1 MVNFSVFN
9 ELSLPIQDIR
19 EFEIF
24 FKVLNRLRELG
35 MEKIRMDKNFTQYPE
50 ILPNITFQQ
59 LLGQITDR
67 TQQRRLKSF
76 VNNNISVIETPLIK
90 EDEKEQ
96 EELLINEYFYNSK
109 SNEGALACSDIWNTI
124 AVSFL
129 SDEEWNK
136 NQINLKKNTIVNGAI
151 DVDIRHASKI
161 EHLDKHKDFFQD
173 LEQEIRLNITQQ
185 NFWIRKKELFPTK
198 IVFCQEVQEQIQ
210 QINSTIFYQVINIL
224 RDIETNKKLITDY
237 NYSGE
242 SQSVKDNKELKKL
255 RDFTI
260 DDEKVYFDNHIKSL
274 SYANRIYFLE
284 RDDKIYIGY
293 IGKHLATKK
302 FR

>member
-9 ELSLPIQDIR
+9 ELSLPIQNIR
-19 EFEIF
+19 KFKSF
-24 FKVLNRLRELG
+24 FNILENLRVNGL
-35 MEKIRMDKNFTQYPE
+35 EKIRMDRQFTQYPE
-50 ILPNITFQQ
+50 ILPNTTFGQ

-67 TQQRRLKSF
+67 TLQRRLKSF
-76 VNNNISVIETPLIK
+76 ISNSISIIETPLIK
-90 EDEKEQ
+90 EDEQEQ
-96 EELLINEYFYNSK
+96 EELLINEYFYDSTPND
-109 SNEGALACSDIWNTI
+109 GGLACSDIWNTI
-124 AVSFL
+124 SVSFL

-242 SQSVKDNKELKKL
+242 SQSVKNNKNLNKL
-255 RDFTI
+255 RYFTI
-260 DDEKVYFDNHIKSL
+260 ENEKVYFDNHLKFS
-274 SYANRIYFLE
+274 SHRIYFFKQNN
-284 RDDKIYIGY
+284 KIYIGY
-293 IGKHLATKK
+293 IGKHLPTKK
-302 FR
+302 F